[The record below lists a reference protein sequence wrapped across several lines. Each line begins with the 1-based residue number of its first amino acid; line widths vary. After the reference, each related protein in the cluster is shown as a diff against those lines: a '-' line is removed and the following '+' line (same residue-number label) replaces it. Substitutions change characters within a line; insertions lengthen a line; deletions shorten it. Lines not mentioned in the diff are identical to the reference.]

1 MPLLAPE
8 PDRETVDQV
17 LNGNSAKFEVL
28 MRRHNQ
34 RLYRVARAILR
45 NDADAEDAVQQAYV
59 SAYCHLHEFKWHSQ
73 FSTWLTRIVVFEALS
88 KRRRQR
94 RALVEHLE
102 DGAHNVACT
111 QADPE
116 RQTYAGELSVLLRS
130 AVRSL
135 PAAYRSVF
143 VLRQVKGLSTT
154 ETAQRLC
161 LTENATKTRFHRAK
175 GLLQQTLKS
184 QRG

>member
-1 MPLLAPE
+1 MLVLARE
-8 PDRETVDQV
+8 TDRETVHQV
-17 LNGNSAKFEVL
+17 LAGNSAKFEVL

-59 SAYCHLHEFKWHSQ
+59 NAYRHLHEFKWHSQ

-94 RALVEHLE
+94 RASVERLE
-102 DGAHNVACT
+102 DDAHDATCN
-111 QADPE
+111 QPDPE

-130 AVRSL
+130 AVGML
-135 PAAYRSVF
+135 PESYRSVF
-143 VLRQVKGLSTT
+143 VLRQVDGLSTT
-154 ETAQRLC
+154 ETAQRLS
-161 LTENATKTRFHRAK
+161 LTENATKARFHRAK
-175 GLLQQTLKS
+175 SLLRQALKS
-184 QRG
+184 QRA